1 MINNQT
7 AGGIIILLFPIINR
21 HATWLVVNPIQGCPN
36 SCKYCFLQSINGTG
50 IRPIKIADECT
61 TIGLIKKSKYYSDK
75 IPLCLFSQT
84 DIFSTPSNITY
95 LKEFLG
101 ILNERKFNNPIILIT
116 KCFIPGDVI
125 ELLRR
130 MVLNGLP
137 IVVYLSYSGLD
148 SSIEVGI
155 KEKWARKNFLSLK
168 AANIPT
174 IHYFRPIIPL
184 NASSKRIDEILSFV
198 SQYAAA
204 SVVAGLKV
212 EESFLDKMS
221 FWPQVSSNPSCV
233 EAECVWPK
241 GAKEVL
247 RMISQKYSHPI
258 FETNT
263 CALSFVLGIEEQ
275 YGFYD
280 SLPCRA
286 FNICPDSMR
295 TKCKNCS
302 KSLRSRDPES
312 ITATFKHLLKR
323 LNIDSDSLVVS
334 IVNDHISVQNVPLTV
349 EDICYLSG
357 ELHMRIEC
365 ESMVKGNYWNTSVN
379 RKTGLEI

>member
-1 MINNQT
+1 M
-7 AGGIIILLFPIINR
+7 FPLINR

-50 IRPIKIADECT
+50 IKPIKIADEST
-61 TIGLIKKSKYYSDK
+61 AIGLIKKSKYYTETV
-75 IPLCLFSQT
+75 PLCLFSQT
-84 DIFSTPSNITY
+84 DIFSTSSNITY

-101 ILNERKFNNPIILIT
+101 ILNGCKLKNPIILIT
-116 KCFIPGDVI
+116 KCFIPDDVI
-125 ELLRR
+125 ELLHQ
-130 MVLNGLP
+130 MMLNGLR

-155 KEKWARKNFLSLK
+155 KEEWVRKNFIHLK

-212 EESFLDKMS
+212 EESFREKMS
-221 FWPQVSSNPSCV
+221 FWPQVSSNPSCA

-247 RMISQKYSHPI
+247 RMISQNYSHPI

-263 CALSFVLGIEEQ
+263 CSLSLVLGIEEP

-280 SLPCRA
+280 SLPCRE
-286 FNICPDSMR
+286 FNMCPDSMR

-302 KSLRSRDPES
+302 KLLRSRNPES
-312 ITATFKHLLKR
+312 ITATFKHLLR
-323 LNIDSDSLVVS
+323 HLSIDSDDLVVN
-334 IVNDHISVQNVPLTV
+334 IVNDHLYVQNVPLTV

-365 ESMVKGNYWNTSVN
+365 ESMAKGNYWNTSVN